1 MWWLVLLLC
10 WQANDPQAE
19 GMKALDAQKFDVAV
33 QWFQKAI
40 AADPKD
46 FSAHFNLALAYSMAG
61 KSAEAIPAYKTT
73 LELKPG
79 LYEAQLNLGIL
90 LVGEKRGA
98 EAIPLLEA
106 AVAQKPAVFRPQY
119 FLGQAYLAAGDPRAE
134 AAFQAAVTADPK
146 AAPAEFGL
154 AQALSKQSKLTE
166 ALPHYQRAAALD
178 PAYKDSVLELGSMLE
193 QAGKRNEAIAVYEQF
208 KDNPAVG
215 GRLGVLLFDANR
227 PADAIPY
234 LVAAVGKSPTLAYRL
249 ALAQAYL
256 ATKQADKGMPLLQQ
270 SVAAEPRDYSL
281 RMFYGRTLRDQRSYV
296 PASQQFFA
304 AAQLKPDSVEAWSE
318 LTGVLMLA
326 DKYPEALSALDRIRA
341 LKAETS
347 AHHFFRAIIL
357 DKFHQVKPAIESY
370 KQYLATSNGK
380 NPDEDFKA
388 RQRLRILE
396 QELHKK

>member
-19 GMKALDAQKFDVAV
+19 GMKALDAQKFDVAA

-40 AADPKD
+40 AADAKD
-46 FSAHFNLALAYSMAG
+46 FSAHFNLALTFSMAG
-61 KSAEAIPAYKTT
+61 KAAEAIPEYKIV

-90 LVGEKRGA
+90 LVSAKRSA

-106 AVAQKPAVFRPQY
+106 AVAQKPAVFRPQFY
-119 FLGQAYLAAGDPRAE
+119 LGQALIQANDPRA
-134 AAFQAAVTADPK
+134 ATAFQAAIAADPK
-146 AAPAEFGL
+146 SAAAEFGL
-154 AQALSKQSKLTE
+154 AQSLVKQSKLPE
-166 ALPHYQRAAALD
+166 AAPHYQRAAELD
-178 PAYKDSVLELGSMLE
+178 PAYKDSILELGSLFE
-193 QAGKRNEAIAVYEQF
+193 QAGKRAEAIAIYEQF
-208 KDNPAVG
+208 KANSAVA
-215 GRLGVLLFDANR
+215 GRLGILLFEAGR
-227 PADAIPY
+227 AADSVPY
-234 LVAAVGKSPTLAYRL
+234 LESAVAKSPTAAYRL
-249 ALAQAYL
+249 TLAQAYL
-256 ATKQADKGMPLLQQ
+256 ATKHADKGLPLLQQ
-270 SVAAEPRDYSL
+270 SVAAEPRDYPL
-281 RMFYGRTLRDQRSYV
+281 RMFYGRTLRDQKMFV

-304 AAQLKPDSVEAWSE
+304 ATQMKPDSVEAWSE

-326 DKYPEALSALDRIRA
+326 DQYPEALAALDRIRA

-347 AHHFFRAIIL
+347 AHYFFRAIIL
-357 DKFHQVKPAIESY
+357 DKFHQIKPAIESY
-370 KQYLATSNGK
+370 KQYLATSSGK